1 MNDTYNNLETNEAQ
15 CLQQIPI
22 NSTNQTNNDA
32 GNGEPPCTDIQEN
45 AQTNDVKD
53 EETTAFCINM

>member
-15 CLQQIPI
+15 CLQQI
-22 NSTNQTNNDA
+22 QTQ
-32 GNGEPPCTDIQEN
+32 TQTN
-45 AQTNDVKD
+45 AQTNNVED